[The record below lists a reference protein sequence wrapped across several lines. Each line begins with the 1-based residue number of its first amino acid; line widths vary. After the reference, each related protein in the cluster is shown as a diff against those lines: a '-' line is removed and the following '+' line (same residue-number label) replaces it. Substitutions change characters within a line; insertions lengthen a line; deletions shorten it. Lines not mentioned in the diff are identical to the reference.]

1 VEKERGERMSWGSQQ
16 KEGSAGNRHGL
27 IDKAEAARQIG
38 GNKPVSVSFVNQLL
52 ARKLLPRVRISY
64 RVTRIPQDA
73 VTEYIR
79 THTVNARDMKAVH

>member
-1 VEKERGERMSWGSQQ
+1 MSAKESPV
-16 KEGSAGNRHGL
+16 L
-27 IDKAEAARQIG
+27 IDKVETARQIG
-38 GNKPVSVSFVNQLL
+38 GNKPVSISFVNQLL

-79 THTVNARDMKAVH
+79 THTVNARDIKAVH